1 MIVVVEWKY
10 EMVAEIDTRARD
22 KVSTAGRMGSR
33 NRADPL
39 FFFVSV
45 SISDVSCLL
54 WMRSGVRG
62 LIQRVRSIVVPGPLV

>member
-39 FFFVSV
+39 FFLRLCF
-45 SISDVSCLL
+45 DLRCFLL
-54 WMRSGVRG
+54 AMDAFRR
-62 LIQRVRSIVVPGPLV
+62 